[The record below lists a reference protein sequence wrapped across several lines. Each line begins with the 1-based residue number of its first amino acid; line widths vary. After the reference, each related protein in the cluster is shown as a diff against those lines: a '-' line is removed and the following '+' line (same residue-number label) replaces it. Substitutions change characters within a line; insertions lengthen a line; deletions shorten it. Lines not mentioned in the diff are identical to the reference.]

1 MYRKWFPVLL
11 FACVVSLTA
20 IGFSSDMPV
29 ILGSSSPGQILIT
42 NTGHDSADLSFTG
55 TCGTHSDCLTGY
67 GYYGPNVGSYSMWF
81 VSGGSGNL
89 AIDAPTD
96 GVYPLSMGGN
106 TIDFKFSYGTSFLD
120 GTITLSNVTDGTNV
134 PRFTG
139 GLDVTSSNIPGFP
152 DGGYTDLDFNV
163 YLGNNPRIDRVYSG
177 QSHSTRGPLSS
188 GELVP
193 AATPEPGS
201 LALFGSGVLGLA
213 ALMRRKLNR

>member
-1 MYRKWFPVLL
+1 MYRTSFLVLL
-11 FACVVSLTA
+11 FACVLSLTA

-29 ILGSSSPGQILIT
+29 ILGGSSPGQVLIT

-55 TCGTHSDCLTGY
+55 TCGAHADCLTGY
-67 GYYGPNVGSYSMWF
+67 GYYGLNVGNYSMWF

-89 AIDAPTD
+89 ALGSPTS

-106 TIDFKFSYGTSFLD
+106 TIDFSFSYGASFLD

-134 PRFTG
+134 PRFVG
-139 GLDVTSSNIPGFP
+139 NLDVTSSNIPGFP
-152 DGGYTDLDFNV
+152 DGGLTSLDFNV
-163 YLGNNPRIDRVYSG
+163 FLGNNPRIDGVYSG
-177 QSHSTRGPLSS
+177 ESRSTHGPLSS

-201 LALFGSGVLGLA
+201 LALFGSGILGLA
-213 ALMRRKLNR
+213 GLMRRKLNR